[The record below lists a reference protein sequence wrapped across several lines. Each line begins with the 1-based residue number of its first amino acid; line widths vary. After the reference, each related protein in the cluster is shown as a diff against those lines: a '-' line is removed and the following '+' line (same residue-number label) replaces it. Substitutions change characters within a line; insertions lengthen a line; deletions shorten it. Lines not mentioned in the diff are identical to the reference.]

1 MIIETLYISDIISDT
16 LTKRRVRIENEGE
29 EVTAMCQPP
38 LPHLDGDV
46 LLASVR
52 G

>member
-38 LPHLDGDV
+38 RPHLDGDAA
-46 LLASVR
+46 LPIVR

>member
-1 MIIETLYISDIISDT
+1 MIIETLYISDIITDT

-38 LPHLDGDV
+38 RPHLDGDD
-46 LLASVR
+46 LLTIVC